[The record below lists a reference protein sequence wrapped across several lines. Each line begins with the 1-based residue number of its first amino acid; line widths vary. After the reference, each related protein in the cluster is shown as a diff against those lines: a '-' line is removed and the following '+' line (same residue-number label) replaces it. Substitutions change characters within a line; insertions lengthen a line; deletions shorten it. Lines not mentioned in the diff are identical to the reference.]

1 MSSSEYNSKGG
12 IIMFGIIVTFVLAI
26 YISFVVVMVN

>member
-12 IIMFGIIVTFVLAI
+12 IIMFGIIMAFVLAI
-26 YISFVVVMVN
+26 YISFVIVMMN